1 MPSNQSDRCDIY
13 QKTTDHIIAAIEKG
27 AGDFQM
33 PWHHSGSAITRPVNI
48 ASKKRYRGGNVLMLW
63 ATAQALSYSTGIW
76 GTYRQWQA
84 LGAHVRKGQ
93 SGTNLIFWKRT
104 EAAETGVNNPLGDA
118 DEGARSRMFAR
129 GFTVFN
135 QDQVEGYEPPE
146 ANEPVLEDA
155 MRIPDAQMFFDN
167 LQIAMRY
174 EGDQACYIPSADM
187 IKMPEF
193 ARFKSSDAFYSTL
206 FHEAGHATGAK
217 TRLNRT
223 FGKHFGDELYS
234 REELTAELTAA
245 YIMADLGLACV
256 PRPDHAAY
264 IQSWLTTLRD
274 DPKALLTAASKAQAA
289 ADWMHE
295 AQERALK
302 IAA

>member
-1 MPSNQSDRCDIY
+1 MASNQSARSDIY

-63 ATAQALSYSTGIW
+63 ATAQAMNYATGIW

-93 SGTNLIFWKRT
+93 SGTHLIFWKRT
-104 EAAETGVNNPLGDA
+104 EGPDTGTDNPLGDG
-118 DEGARSRMFAR
+118 DEGTRSRMFAR

-146 ANEPVLEDA
+146 AGEPVLDDT
-155 MRIPDAQMFFDN
+155 MRISDAQIFFDN
-167 LQIAMRY
+167 LQIATSY

-217 TRLNRT
+217 KRLDRT

-245 YIMADLGLACV
+245 YIMADLGLACI

-264 IQSWLTTLRD
+264 IQSWLRTLRD
-274 DPKALLTAASKAQAA
+274 DPKALLNAASKAQAA

-295 AQERALK
+295 AQEHALK

>member
-1 MPSNQSDRCDIY
+1 MPSNQSNRCDIY
-13 QKTTDHIIAAIEKG
+13 QKITSHIIAAIEKG

-48 ASKKRYRGGNVLMLW
+48 ASKKRYRGGNVIMLW
-63 ATAQALSYSTGIW
+63 ATADAMNYSTGVW

-93 SGTNLIFWKRT
+93 SGTNLIFWKQT
-104 EAAETGVNNPLGDA
+104 EGAAPDAGNPLGDP
-118 DEGARSRMFAR
+118 DEATRRRMFAR

-146 ANEPVLEDA
+146 AGEPVLDDA
-155 MRIPDAQMFFDN
+155 MRIPDAQAFFDN
-167 LQIAMRY
+167 LQIDTRY
-174 EGDQACYIPSADM
+174 EGDEAYYVPSADI

-217 TRLNRT
+217 ARLNRN

-245 YIMADLGLACV
+245 FIMADLGLACI

-264 IQSWLTTLRD
+264 IQPWLKTLRD

-295 AQERALK
+295 AQNRTLK

>member
-1 MPSNQSDRCDIY
+1 MPSNQSARSDIY
-13 QKTTDHIIAAIEKG
+13 EKTTAHIIAAIEQG
-27 AGDFQM
+27 AGTFKM
-33 PWHHSGSAITRPVNI
+33 PWHHTGSAITRPVNI

-63 ATAQALSYSTGIW
+63 ATAQAMDYSSGIW

-84 LGAHVRKGQ
+84 LGAHVRKGET
-93 SGTNLIFWKRT
+93 GTPVIFWKRM
-104 EAAETGVNNPLGDA
+104 EGQSAESDTPLGND
-118 DEGARSRMFAR
+118 DGGKRSRLFAR

-135 QDQVEGYEPPE
+135 RDQIDGYTQPE
-146 ANEPVLEDA
+146 NSAEALDDEK
-155 MRIPDAQMFFDN
+155 RIPDAQAFFDN
-167 LQIAMRY
+167 LGITARY
-174 EGDQACYIPSADM
+174 GGDDACYIPSIDQ

-193 ARFKSSDAFYSTL
+193 AQFKSADAFYSTL

-217 TRLNRT
+217 KRLDRT
-223 FGKHFGDELYS
+223 FGNRFGDELYS
-234 REELTAELTAA
+234 REELCAELTAA

-274 DPKALLTAASKAQAA
+274 DPKALITAASKAQAA

-295 AQERALK
+295 AQERAVK

>member
-1 MPSNQSDRCDIY
+1 MPNNQSYRCDIY
-13 QKTTDHIIAAIEKG
+13 QKTTRHIIAAIEKG

-63 ATAQALSYSTGIW
+63 ATAQALNYSTGIW

-104 EAAETGVNNPLGDA
+104 EGAATDTGNPLGDA
-118 DEGARSRMFAR
+118 DEASRSRMFAR

-135 QDQVEGYEPPE
+135 QDQVEGYEPTE
-146 ANEPVLEDA
+146 ADEPVLEDA
-155 MRIPDAQMFFDN
+155 MRIPDVQMFFDN
-167 LQIAMRY
+167 LQIATQY
-174 EGDQACYIPSADM
+174 EGNQACYIPSVDM

-223 FGKHFGDELYS
+223 FGRHFGDELYS

-245 YIMADLGLACV
+245 YIMADLGLACI

-264 IQSWLTTLRD
+264 IGSWLRTLRD